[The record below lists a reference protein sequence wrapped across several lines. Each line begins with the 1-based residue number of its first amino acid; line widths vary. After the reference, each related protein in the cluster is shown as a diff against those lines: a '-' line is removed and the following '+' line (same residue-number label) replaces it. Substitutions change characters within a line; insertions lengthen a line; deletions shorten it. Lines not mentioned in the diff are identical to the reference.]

1 MLTSHL
7 MANGPITLN
16 CAPNPARLNHVSP
29 ADLQAKARPVLRAV
43 LLVERIR
50 ASKGLSGERQRREEA
65 MRRKWSAPCG
75 VLRTSPSLNTGSTS
89 TPRRISR
96 VSRRYSISASKPA
109 NPKRFCERKSH
120 SIAISP
126 DRGSLLYS
134 QIDSAG
140 SDLVLKLPVTVA
152 WRAERAVYQLKP
164 KLQRFEYAR
173 HTGKHRRHVGWPRR
187 AQAEPENA
195 GLGSGMKQFLQV
207 GFFHGPQ
214 RIARSLHTRCNS
226 FRGACSLTANSVS
239 DRFRYLGLAPP
250 GCSWFAACAAE
261 ILVRPLA

>member
-1 MLTSHL
+1 

-89 TPRRISR
+89 TPPEDFAGVPTLQYFSFETGESETILR
-96 VSRRYSISASKPA
+96 AEKPLWG
-109 NPKRFCERKSH
+109 

-261 ILVRPLA
+261 VLVRPLA